1 MFLPFPSGPINHVLA
16 RNSWALARLQPFAG
30 KAARFECL
38 PFAFTLRVR
47 PDGQVDLASEATPDV
62 TFRVSPGI
70 ALRLAARDE
79 AAWREVSLT
88 GDIQFAAA
96 LDHVCRNLRW
106 DAEEDLARFF
116 GDVAAHR
123 MVLAA
128 ETLQRWGAQATDN
141 LARSFTE
148 YWTEEQPLVASAG
161 DVEQFN
167 RDVDRLRDDIAR
179 FEKRLENLAVR
190 QAADARTVGAG
201 RGSAEPTG
209 PAAS

>member
-1 MFLPFPSGPINHVLA
+1 MFLPFPARPINHVLA

-38 PFAFTLRVR
+38 PFAFTLQVR
-47 PDGQVDLASEATPDV
+47 PDGQVDIASEATPDV

-70 ALRLAARDE
+70 ALRLAARDA
-79 AAWREVSLT
+79 AAWREVSVT

-96 LDHVCRNLRW
+96 VDHVCRNLRW
-106 DAEEDLARFF
+106 DAEEDLARLF

-123 MVLAA
+123 MVLTA
-128 ETLQRWGAQATDN
+128 ETLQRWGVQATDN

-148 YWTEEQPLVASAG
+148 YWTEERPLIANAA
-161 DVEQFN
+161 DLEQFN

-179 FEKRLENLAVR
+179 LEKRLEYLSAH
-190 QAADARTVGAG
+190 DAETVGRQRATP
-201 RGSAEPTG
+201 RPEDPST
-209 PAAS
+209 S